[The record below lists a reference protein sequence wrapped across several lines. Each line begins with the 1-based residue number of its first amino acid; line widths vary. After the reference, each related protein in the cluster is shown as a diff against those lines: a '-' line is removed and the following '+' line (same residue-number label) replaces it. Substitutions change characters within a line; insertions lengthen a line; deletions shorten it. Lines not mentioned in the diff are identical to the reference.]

1 MRPRERGDKED
12 SILARFLISESFLN
26 TFSGFDL
33 WFYRKGREG
42 FAKVAKKTGGRC
54 RAGAAR
60 KTGGR
65 CRAGAARKTG
75 GRCRA
80 GAVEALSR
88 LAGGI
93 LEERLSGAA
102 DGRA

>member
-60 KTGGR
+60 KACTE
-65 CRAGAARKTG
+65 AAVRQ
-75 GRCRA
+75 
-80 GAVEALSR
+80 ALSR
-88 LAGGI
+88 RLVGW
-93 LEERLSGAA
+93 LEGF
-102 DGRA
+102 